1 MPTYDKPEFNGGVNP
16 NDAPVVEIPEFNGGV
31 NPNDAPVVEIP
42 EFNGGVT
49 PTTIQNETLV
59 VETSATTAN
68 AKQLPN
74 TGESGN
80 SLVSGAIGTIIGLL
94 GLGSARKRED

>member
-1 MPTYDKPEFNGGVNP
+1 MTP
-16 NDAPVVEIPEFNGGV
+16 NE
-31 NPNDAPVVEIP
+31 APVVEIP

-49 PTTIQNETLV
+49 TNEAP

-74 TGESGN
+74 TGESSNG
-80 SLVSGAIGTIIGLL
+80 LISGTIGTIIGLL
-94 GLGSARKRED
+94 GLGLARKRED